1 MGVLGRYDDAQD
13 RVLPAGAWRYDDS
26 DSASQ
31 SGESQDEHLACD
43 FLSFLKLPKS
53 AFGAK

>member
-31 SGESQDEHLACD
+31 SGESQDEHLATD
-43 FLSFLKLPKS
+43 FFEFSS
-53 AFGAK
+53 TSQISVWG